1 MTGIQK
7 VIGLM
12 SGTSLDGV
20 DAALLDTDGE
30 EVVVPGP
37 SLTMTYAAE
46 TRAVLRRSLADRRA
60 GPRRCGAA
68 GFPRPDHPAP
78 ARTALDL
85 ADRRR
90 RTAGA
95 ADRDRCG
102 Q

>member
-20 DAALLDTDGE
+20 DAALLETDGE
-30 EVVVPGP
+30 TVARPGAN
-37 SLTMTYAAE
+37 LTIPYDKD
-46 TRAVLRRSLADRRA
+46 TRAQLRA
-60 GPRRCGAA
+60 
-68 GFPRPDHPAP
+68 
-78 ARTALDL
+78 ALDL

-90 RTAGA
+90 RASGA
-95 ADRDRCG
+95 AYRYRCG